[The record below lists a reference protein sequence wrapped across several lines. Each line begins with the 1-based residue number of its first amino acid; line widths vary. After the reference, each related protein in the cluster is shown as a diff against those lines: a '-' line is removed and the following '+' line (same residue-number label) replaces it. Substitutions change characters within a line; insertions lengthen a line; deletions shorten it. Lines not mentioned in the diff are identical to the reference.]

1 MLLRKLLLSS
11 IVLFVLLSFGFV
23 GSVEADATM
32 WSQTYGG
39 SEQYSAKAMVATSD
53 GGYAIAGTIGVNN
66 GDFWLIKTD
75 EFGCMEWNQ
84 TYGGTLWDYGNALV
98 ETSDGGY
105 AIAGSTHS
113 VSHSIYDDAWL
124 VKTDEFGN
132 EEWNRTYGGPYWDG
146 ANSLVETLDG
156 GFALAGYTGNFS
168 FGNVDFWLVKT
179 DEFGNMEWNR
189 TWWGEAD
196 ADIARS
202 LVATSDGG
210 YAVLGTTGSF
220 GAVGEDFWL
229 VKTDEFGNME
239 WNRTIGGPGGDGG
252 YSLVVASDGGYVLA
266 GSANSFGFGGSDGWL
281 VKTDEFGNVEWNQTY
296 GGTANDV
303 VYSLVVASDGGYAL
317 AGAWDYE
324 EWYNLDTGEEVAHG
338 SFWLIKT
345 DEFGNME
352 WNRTY
357 GESDLNVA
365 YSLVVT
371 SDGGYAMA
379 GETRSLGSTSADFWL
394 VKTDETGFI
403 PEHSSFILSSLLM
416 TVTLVIVTYKKKL
429 LNQP

>member
-1 MLLRKLLLSS
+1 MLRKLLLSS
-11 IVLFVLLSFGFV
+11 VVLFVLLSFGFV

-32 WSQTYGG
+32 WSQVYGG
-39 SEQYSAKAMVATSD
+39 PTYYSARAMVATSD
-53 GGYAIAGTIGVNN
+53 GGYAIAGRIGVNN
-66 GDFWLIKTD
+66 IDFWLIKTD
-75 EFGCMEWNQ
+75 EYGYMEWNQ
-84 TYGGTLWDYGNALV
+84 TYGGPHWEYCNAMV
-98 ETSDGGY
+98 ETADGGY

-113 VSHSIYDDAWL
+113 ISQSICDDVL
-124 VKTDEFGN
+124 LIKTDEQGN

-146 ANSLVETLDG
+146 ANALVATSDG
-156 GFALAGYTGNFS
+156 GYALAGYTGS
-168 FGNVDFWLVKT
+168 SGAGNTDFWLVKT
-179 DEFGNMEWNR
+179 DMFGNMEWNR

-202 LVATSDGG
+202 LIETSDGG

-229 VKTDEFGNME
+229 VKTDAFGNME

-252 YSLVVASDGGYVLA
+252 HSLVEVSDGGYVLA
-266 GSANSFGFGGSDGWL
+266 GSANSLGFGGADAWL

-296 GGTANDV
+296 GGATDDLA
-303 VYSLVVASDGGYAL
+303 YSLVVASDGGYAI
-317 AGAWDYE
+317 AGVWDYAD
-324 EWYNLDTGEEVAHG
+324 YVILDNGEEVAHG
-338 SFWLIKT
+338 SFWLVKT

-365 YSLVVT
+365 YSLVAT

-379 GETRSLGSTSADFWL
+379 GEIRSLGFTSADLWL
-394 VKTDETGFI
+394 VKTDETGFV
-403 PEHSSFILSSLLM
+403 PEHPSFILSSLLM
-416 TVTLVIVTYKKKL
+416 TATLVIVIYKKKP